1 MEFLVKSVRPE
12 TLKTATLVLAVGE
25 GRKLGASAKAVDDAT
40 GGAISAVLKRGD
52 LAGKVGQ
59 TLLLQSLPNL
69 KAERVLL
76 VGAGKERELGDR
88 QYRKLASAVLSTL
101 KGLAGADAALAL
113 GDLAVKG
120 RGAHAKARLLV
131 ETLADGLYV
140 FDRYK
145 SQKAEPLKLKKLT
158 LLADKADSAAVEQGS
173 KEAQAIANGMALT
186 RDLGNLPPN
195 VCHPTFLGEQA
206 KGLAKEFKGLK
217 VEVLDEKK
225 LRELGMG
232 SFLAVAQGSDQ
243 PPRLIVLQYNGAKKD
258 QAPHV
263 LVGKGITFD
272 TGGISLKPGLGMD
285 EMKFDMCGAAS
296 VFGTFRAVLELQL
309 PINLVGLLACAENM
323 PSGGATRPGDIVTT
337 MSGQT
342 VEILNTDAEGRLV
355 LCDALTYAERF
366 KPQSVID
373 IATLTG
379 ACIVALGSNTS
390 GLMGNNEALVRQLLK
405 AGEFADDRAWQLPLF
420 DEYQEQLDSPFA
432 DIANIGGPKA
442 GTITAGCFLSR
453 FAKKYHWA
461 PPGHRRHRLDQ
472 RRQGQRRHRPPGS
485 VVDPV
490 PAGTGQVTRVD
501 FYVIP
506 SADPSA
512 RLQVA
517 CRLAEKAWRQ
527 GMQVYLHCADEAQR
541 SELDGRLWSFRGEAF
556 IPHSLAEED
565 AEAPVALGLGEP
577 PGNHRDLLINLTLEA
592 PGFVPNFSR
601 VAELVVEEPAIRQ
614 AARDKFRFYRE
625 QGYPLQDHRLPRI

>member
-12 TLKTATLVLAVGE
+12 TLKTATLVIAVGE
-25 GRKLGASAKAVDDAT
+25 GRKLGASAKAVDEAT
-40 GGAISAVLKRGD
+40 GGAIANLLKRGD

-59 TLLLQSLPNL
+59 TLLLQDLPNL

-76 VGAGKERELGDR
+76 VGAGKERELSDR
-88 QYRKLASAVLSTL
+88 AYRKLVSAVLGNL
-101 KGLAGADAALAL
+101 KNLGGADAVLAL

-120 RGAHAKARLLV
+120 RNAHGKARLQV
-131 ETLADGLYV
+131 ETLADGTYV
-140 FDRYK
+140 FDRFK
-145 SQKAEPLKLKKLT
+145 SQKAEAPKLKKIA
-158 LLADKADSAAVEQGS
+158 LLADKADGAAVEQGA

-195 VCHPTFLGEQA
+195 LCHPTFLGEQA
-206 KGLAKEFKGLK
+206 KALGKEYKGLK

-243 PPRLIVLQYNGAKKD
+243 PPRLIVLQYNGAKKKD
-258 QAPHV
+258 EAPHV

-309 PINLVGLLACAENM
+309 PINLVGVMACAENM

-355 LCDALTYAERF
+355 LCDALTYVERF
-366 KPQSVID
+366 KPQSVVD

-390 GLMGNNEALVRQLLK
+390 GLMGNNDALIKQLLK
-405 AGEFADDRAWQLPLF
+405 AGEVADDRAWQLPLF

-453 FAKKYHWA
+453 FAKKFHWA
-461 PPGHRRHRLDQ
+461 HLDIAGTAWISGGKDKGATG
-472 RRQGQRRHRPPGS
+472 R
-485 VVDPV
+485 PV
-490 PAGTGQVTRVD
+490 PLLTQ
-501 FYVIP
+501 
-506 SADPSA
+506 
-512 RLQVA
+512 
-517 CRLAEKAWRQ
+517 
-527 GMQVYLHCADEAQR
+527 YL
-541 SELDGRLWSFRGEAF
+541 LDRA
-556 IPHSLAEED
+556 
-565 AEAPVALGLGEP
+565 
-577 PGNHRDLLINLTLEA
+577 
-592 PGFVPNFSR
+592 
-601 VAELVVEEPAIRQ
+601 
-614 AARDKFRFYRE
+614 K
-625 QGYPLQDHRLPRI
+625 

>member
-12 TLKTATLVLAVGE
+12 TLKTATLVIAVGE
-25 GRKLGASAKAVDDAT
+25 GRKLGASAKAVDEAT
-40 GGAISAVLKRGD
+40 GGAIANLLKRGD

-59 TLLLQSLPNL
+59 TLLLQDLPNL

-76 VGAGKERELGDR
+76 VGAGKERELSDR
-88 QYRKLASAVLSTL
+88 AYRKLVSAVLGNL
-101 KGLAGADAALAL
+101 KNLGGADAVLAL

-120 RGAHAKARLLV
+120 RNAHGKARLQV
-131 ETLADGLYV
+131 ETLADGTYV
-140 FDRYK
+140 FDRFK
-145 SQKAEPLKLKKLT
+145 SQRAEAPKLKKIT
-158 LLADKADSAAVEQGS
+158 LLADKADAAAVEQGA

-195 VCHPTFLGEQA
+195 LCHPTFLGEQA
-206 KGLAKEFKGLK
+206 KALGKEYKGLK

-243 PPRLIVLQYNGAKKD
+243 PPRLIVLQYNGAKKKD
-258 QAPHV
+258 EAPHV

-309 PINLVGLLACAENM
+309 PINLVGVMACAENM

-355 LCDALTYAERF
+355 LCDALTYVERF
-366 KPQSVID
+366 KPQSVVD

-390 GLMGNNEALVRQLLK
+390 GLMGNNDALIKQLLK
-405 AGEFADDRAWQLPLF
+405 AGEVADDRAWQLPLF

-453 FAKKYHWA
+453 FAKKFHWA
-461 PPGHRRHRLDQ
+461 HLDIAGTAWISGGKDKGATG
-472 RRQGQRRHRPPGS
+472 R
-485 VVDPV
+485 PV
-490 PAGTGQVTRVD
+490 PLLTQ
-501 FYVIP
+501 
-506 SADPSA
+506 
-512 RLQVA
+512 
-517 CRLAEKAWRQ
+517 
-527 GMQVYLHCADEAQR
+527 YL
-541 SELDGRLWSFRGEAF
+541 LDRA
-556 IPHSLAEED
+556 
-565 AEAPVALGLGEP
+565 
-577 PGNHRDLLINLTLEA
+577 
-592 PGFVPNFSR
+592 
-601 VAELVVEEPAIRQ
+601 
-614 AARDKFRFYRE
+614 K
-625 QGYPLQDHRLPRI
+625 